1 MLQLW
6 QHSTGSIIKHVKEN
20 YPVQSISCSTCEKYP
35 QKAQRNRCLQ
45 KGHYCYNSL
54 DKVKVGKSANVSV
67 YETNHPKKWN
77 LVKKIIPW
85 TLRIKP
91 FNINATEVTTE
102 AICAWTYNSTSVTW
116 HIITGLCG
124 PIFAATAA
132 LQLII
137 IKFNRKSSTFYPV
150 CTIQGKSKEK
160 IQECLAQYAKFL
172 GVTEIKG
179 SNCRIA
185 CKSPC

>member
-6 QHSTGSIIKHVKEN
+6 QHSTGSILKHVKEN

-45 KGHYCYNSL
+45 KGRYCYNSL

-160 IQECLAQYAKFL
+160 IQECLAQYAKFW